1 MLKKCVPS
9 RFTLS
14 ISLVILL
21 FATSNVVEAAPD
33 SSQVS
38 EPTPVDTPSQKPQ
51 GAPVAVPDN
60 SVLRLIPKGALGV
73 IYCASPLA
81 LDNKINALVAELSP
95 TLEIPDVSVT
105 SLVEIFGTEFESL
118 ADFEEI
124 GLDLNR
130 DFAVCITN
138 LQPLHLLVL
147 GHLTD
152 PNAMKQMIEAKGGV
166 PTDYKGVT
174 YWNTTEDA
182 QSFAILENI
191 LVFST
196 PHGVCESVIDTHKGA
211 VQTITQN
218 PNYSTFLT
226 DVLAEN
232 DQMGVCFDI
241 EAVVATFDCELEE
254 DLESLVDTLKTGD
267 EASKTVASFLDDISE
282 AQIGFIAQLRSI
294 NIRLEVE
301 GTNVEIK
308 PSVKFRGDSEF
319 LNVLEERAGKL
330 TFLDELP
337 NRAAMN
343 GAVQGCPELLAEL
356 SRLWLPIVPDKTPEK
371 QARQDLLLKQV
382 KDFHES
388 LADRW
393 SVSFGFE
400 DTHLPTYLFIYE
412 LKDAQAARGYMD
424 EVFLEYLKSQDV
436 HAGQSILHNR
446 VEIKSYIF
454 PDLKMTLPED
464 MPEEISGLL
473 PTKWHWYYAF
483 TEGQLLFATGPGPE
497 AIQMELD
504 RRAGNEKKFSEHP
517 SYQKLVEKLGTDS
530 NIFVAMSPAIS
541 AKNSLPML
549 GKMDPDN
556 AAVMQILSGLLM
568 SLPENYS
575 IGFSAKRWDSNI
587 DAKLLL
593 DLGDFKQLIQMMSM
607 MTQMGQRQ

>member
-1 MLKKCVPS
+1 MLKKCLPS
-9 RFTLS
+9 RFTVS
-14 ISLVILL
+14 ISLIILL
-21 FATSNVVEAAPD
+21 FATSNVVETAPD
-33 SSQVS
+33 SSQIS

-51 GAPVAVPDN
+51 GALVAAPDN

-73 IYCASPLA
+73 IYCASPLE

-95 TLEIPDVSVT
+95 TLEMPDVSVT
-105 SLVEIFGTEFESL
+105 GLVEIFGTEFESL

-152 PNAMKQMIEAKGGV
+152 PNAMKQMIEAKDSV
-166 PTDYKGVT
+166 PTDYKGIT

-196 PHGVCESVIDTHKGA
+196 PHGVCESVIDTHNGA
-211 VQTITQN
+211 VQTITEN

-226 DVLAEN
+226 DVLTEN

-241 EAVVATFDCELEE
+241 ETVVATFEGRLEE

-267 EASKTVASFLDDISE
+267 EASKTVASFLDDIPE
-282 AQIGFIAQLRSI
+282 EQIGSIAQLRSI

-319 LNVLEERAGKL
+319 LNVLKERTGKL

-343 GAVQGCPELLAEL
+343 GAVQGCPQLLAEL

-371 QARQDLLLKQV
+371 QARQDSLLKQV

-412 LKDAQAARGYMD
+412 LKDAQAARVYMD
-424 EVFLEYLKSQDV
+424 EVFREHLKSQDV

-454 PDLKMTLPED
+454 PDLKMTLPENV
-464 MPEEISGLL
+464 PEEISGLL
-473 PTKWHWYYAF
+473 PTQWHWYYAF
-483 TEGQLLFATGPGPE
+483 TEGQLLFATGTGPE

-504 RRAGNEKKFSEHP
+504 RRAGNEKKFSEHS

-556 AAVMQILSGLLM
+556 APVMQILSGLLM

-575 IGFSAKRWDSNI
+575 IGFSAKRRNSSI